1 MKLLK
6 RLSQL
11 LFTALPIM
19 AVATEI
25 HVSPKGNDTNPGTV
39 DKPFRTIQAAVNR
52 LNPGDECI
60 VHNGIYRESIE
71 IPLSGNA
78 AAPITIKAAKDEH
91 PIISGLDVLNLKWNT
106 TDKKGIYVADYKNS
120 NFEQLFM
127 DGKPMLE
134 ARWPNVPRDKNGD
147 WNFFSPDVWSTVDP
161 TGNSYGTIKDKHLAA
176 MGWNIT
182 GATAV
187 LNVCHQYFTW
197 TRIAEGHVARSD
209 SFNYPKDLGKS
220 IKPKDESGATLV
232 FNDDRYY
239 LVGKKE
245 FLDTPGEWYYDADK
259 QQLYICMTEGE
270 TPEKKQVEV
279 KTRYYSLTAGAD
291 KNYLIVD
298 GITFFGTAFKFG
310 KDYNSR
316 SNNILFS
323 NNHVLYSSY
332 TDNFSL
338 DVGDKKAKLDRNF
351 PVISADYATIINNVF
366 AYGTLNALLVNGKYA
381 LIENN
386 TFHDF
391 DYNSSLT
398 CPMLEV
404 NKSWPGYVD
413 KGGEAIIRYNTLYN
427 SGGIITQ
434 VAMND
439 NEVYMNDC
447 YNAFRAAWGGNKD
460 ASALYTQNVFCH
472 GTRIHHNWVHD
483 SYSGTPPHPW
493 GGGMGIRGDD
503 KTAGLTVDHNVV
515 WNTGSAGLELKT
527 PDNPTSDQINKI
539 FNNTVFK
546 HSYYNPVKSGLI
558 IVTEQNQNEYSFV
571 SNNLSQTIYGHW
583 FAKPL
588 GKLAEYS
595 NNCTGEVVESV
606 LENPNQLDFRP
617 KSTAANVL
625 DKGKVLDGYTTSV
638 FGTAPDIGAYER
650 DDSVY
655 WIPGRREAKATYP
668 IVADG
673 STVAVDRDVLMW
685 RPAYNALG
693 HNVYFGTDKDNL
705 KLKGGFLYENNVLKL
720 PKLVAGKQ
728 YFWRVDAVMKD
739 MSVVKGDVWGFTT
752 TSK

>member
-1 MKLLK
+1 MMV
-6 RLSQL
+6 S
-11 LFTALPIM
+11 AN
-19 AVATEI
+19 EI
-25 HVSPKGNDTNPGTV
+25 HVSPNGKDTNPGTI
-39 DKPFRTIQAAVNR
+39 DKPFRTIQAAVNSM
-52 LNPGDECI
+52 NPGDVCI
-60 VHNGIYRESIE
+60 VHTGTYRESIE
-71 IPLSGNA
+71 IPKSGNA
-78 AAPITIKAAKDEH
+78 AASITIKAANGEH
-91 PIISGLDVLNLKWNT
+91 TVISGLDVLNLKWT
-106 TDKKGIYVADYKNS
+106 ATDKKGIYVADYKNN

-147 WNFFSPDVWSTVDP
+147 WDFFSPDVWSTVD
-161 TGNSYGTIKDKHLAA
+161 TIGNRYGTIKDKHLAA
-176 MGWNIT
+176 TGWNIT

-197 TRIAEGHVARSD
+197 TRIAEGHSAGSD

-245 FLDTPGEWYYDADK
+245 FLDVSGEWYYDADK
-259 QQLYICMTEGE
+259 QQLYVCMPEGF
-270 TPEKKQVEV
+270 TPEKKLLEV
-279 KTRYYSLTAGAD
+279 KTRYYSLTAAAD

-323 NNHVLYSSY
+323 NNQVLYSSC

-338 DVGDKKAKLDRNF
+338 DASDKKAKLDRNF
-351 PVISADYATIINNVF
+351 PVISADYATLINNTF
-366 AYGTLNALLVNGKYA
+366 AYGTLNGLLLNGKYA

-413 KGGEAIIRYNTLYN
+413 KGGEAVIRYNTLYN
-427 SGGIITQ
+427 SGGIIMQ
-434 VAMND
+434 VAQND
-439 NEVYMNDC
+439 NNVYLNDC

-472 GTRIHHNWVHD
+472 GTRMHHNWVHD

-527 PDNPTSDQINKI
+527 PENPTSDQVNKI

-546 HSYYNPVKSGLI
+546 HSNYNKVKSGLI
-558 IVTEQNQNEYSFV
+558 IVTEQNQNAYSLV
-571 SNNLSQTIYGHW
+571 TNNLSQTIYGHW
-583 FAKPL
+583 FAKPI

-595 NNCTGEVVESV
+595 NNCTGEVVESL
-606 LENPNQLDFRP
+606 LENPNLLDFRP
-617 KSTAANVL
+617 KTTALNVL
-625 DKGKVLDGYTTSV
+625 DKGKVLDGFTTSV
-638 FGTAPDIGAYER
+638 FGSAPDIGAYER
-650 DDSVY
+650 GDSVY
-655 WIPGRREAKATYP
+655 WIPGRRETKATYP
-668 IVADG
+668 IVSDG
-673 STVAVDRDVLMW
+673 ATIAADRDVLMW

-693 HNVYFGTDKDNL
+693 HNVYFGTDKENL
-705 KLKGGFLYENNVLKL
+705 KLKGGFLYENNVLNL
-720 PKLVAGKQ
+720 PKLVPGKQ
-728 YFWRVDAVMKD
+728 YYWRVDAVMKD
-739 MSVVKGDVWGFTT
+739 MSVVKGDVWSFTT
-752 TSK
+752 N

>member
-6 RLSQL
+6 RLSQV
-11 LFTALPIM
+11 LFTALPIL
-19 AVATEI
+19 VAANEI
-25 HVSPKGNDTNPGTV
+25 HVSPSGKDTNPGTF
-39 DKPFRTIQAAVNR
+39 DKPFRTIQAAVNSM
-52 LNPGDECI
+52 NQGDVCI
-60 VHNGIYRESIE
+60 VHNGTYRESIE
-71 IPLSGNA
+71 ITKSGNA
-78 AAPITIKAAKDEH
+78 AAPITIKAAKGEH
-91 PIISGLDVLNLKWNT
+91 PTISGLDLLDLKWT
-106 TDKKGIYVADYKNS
+106 ATDKKGIYVADYKNS
-120 NFEQLFM
+120 NTEQLFM
-127 DGKPMLE
+127 EGKPMLE

-147 WNFFSPDVWSTVDP
+147 WDFFSPDVWSTVDAI
-161 TGNSYGTIKDKHLAA
+161 GNSYGTIKDKHLAA
-176 MGWNIT
+176 TGWNVS
-182 GATAV
+182 GAKAV

-197 TRIAEGHVARSD
+197 TRIVEGHSAGSD
-209 SFNYPKDLGKS
+209 SINYPKDLGNS

-245 FLDTPGEWYYDADK
+245 FLDAPGEWYYDADK
-259 QQLYICMTEGE
+259 QQLYVCMPDGAS
-270 TPEKKQVEV
+270 PEKKQLEV
-279 KTRYYSLTAGAD
+279 KTRYFSLTAAAD
-291 KNYLIVD
+291 KNYIIVD

-323 NNHVLYSSY
+323 NNQVLYSSC
-332 TDNFSL
+332 TDNFSI
-338 DVGDKKAKLDRNF
+338 VASDKKAKLDKNF
-351 PVISADYATIINNVF
+351 PVISADYASIVNNVF

-381 LIENN
+381 FIENN
-386 TFHDF
+386 TIHDF

-413 KGGEAIIRYNTLYN
+413 KGGEAVIRYNTLYN
-427 SGGIITQ
+427 SGGIIMQ
-434 VAMND
+434 VAQND
-439 NEVYMNDC
+439 NNVYLNDC
-447 YNAFRAAWGGNKD
+447 FNAFRAAWGGNKD

-472 GTRIHHNWVHD
+472 GTRMHHNWVHD

-493 GGGMGIRGDD
+493 GGGLGIRGDD

-571 SNNLSQTIYGHW
+571 TNNLSQTIYGHW
-583 FAKPL
+583 FAKPI

-606 LENPNQLDFRP
+606 LENLNQLDFRP
-617 KSTAANVL
+617 KTTAANVL

-673 STVAVDRDVLMW
+673 ATVAADRDVLMW

-705 KLKGGFLYENNVLKL
+705 KLMGGFLDENNVLKL

-728 YFWRVDAVMKD
+728 YYWRVDAVMKD
-739 MSVVKGDVWGFTT
+739 MSVVKGDVWSFTT
-752 TSK
+752 S

>member
-1 MKLLK
+1 MKLHK
-6 RLSQL
+6 RILQL
-11 LFTALPIM
+11 VLMALPM
-19 AVATEI
+19 MVAATEI
-25 HVSPKGNDTNPGTV
+25 HISPKGNDANPGTI
-39 DKPFRTIQAAVNR
+39 DKPFRTIQAAINKM
-52 LNPGDECI
+52 NPGDVCI
-60 VHNGIYRESIE
+60 VHNGTYRENIE
-71 IPLSGNA
+71 IIKSGNA
-78 AAPITIKAAKDEH
+78 AAPITIKAANGEH
-91 PIISGLDVLNLKWNT
+91 PVISGLDVLNLKWT
-106 TDKKGIYVADYKNS
+106 VTDKKGIYVADNT
-120 NFEQLFM
+120 NNNLEQLFM

-134 ARWPNVPRDKNGD
+134 ARWPNVPCDKNGD
-147 WNFFSPDVWSTVDP
+147 WNLFSPDAWSTVDAN
-161 TGNSYGTIKDKHLAA
+161 GNSYGTIKDKHLAA
-176 MGWNIT
+176 TGWNVT

-197 TRIAEGHVARSD
+197 TRIVDGHNAGSD

-245 FLDTPGEWYYDADK
+245 FLDVPGEWYYDAAK
-259 QQLYICMTEGE
+259 QQLYVCMPEGV
-270 TPEKKQVEV
+270 TPEKKLIEV
-279 KTRYYSLTAGAD
+279 KSRYYSLTAGAD
-291 KNYLIVD
+291 KNYIIVD

-323 NNHVLYSSY
+323 NNQVLYSSC

-338 DVGDKKAKLDRNF
+338 DASDKKAKLDRNF
-351 PVISADYATIINNVF
+351 PVISADYATLINNTF
-366 AYGTLNALLVNGKYA
+366 AYGTLNGLLLNGKYA

-413 KGGEAIIRYNTLYN
+413 KGGEAVIRYNTLYN
-427 SGGIITQ
+427 SGGIIMQ
-434 VAMND
+434 VAQND
-439 NEVYMNDC
+439 NNVYLNDC

-472 GTRIHHNWVHD
+472 GTRMHHNWVHD

-527 PDNPTSDQINKI
+527 PENPTPDQVNKI

-546 HSYYNPVKSGLI
+546 HSNYNPVKSGLI
-558 IVTEQNQNEYSFV
+558 IVTEQNQNAFSFV

-583 FAKPL
+583 FAKPI

-595 NNCTGEVVESV
+595 NNC
-606 LENPNQLDFRP
+606 LL
-617 KSTAANVL
+617 
-625 DKGKVLDGYTTSV
+625 YTS
-638 FGTAPDIGAYER
+638 PSPR
-650 DDSVY
+650 D
-655 WIPGRREAKATYP
+655 
-668 IVADG
+668 
-673 STVAVDRDVLMW
+673 
-685 RPAYNALG
+685 
-693 HNVYFGTDKDNL
+693 
-705 KLKGGFLYENNVLKL
+705 
-720 PKLVAGKQ
+720 
-728 YFWRVDAVMKD
+728 
-739 MSVVKGDVWGFTT
+739 
-752 TSK
+752 